1 MKLTYDPKAQ
11 VSVAPLERTDAAG
24 SLPRVFAFFI
34 VLLFCVCLFGGFFVS
49 ALDTDKTVSEREN
62 RALAGRPHFSVQ
74 AVLDGSFM
82 TDFEAYY
89 TDTFPKRD
97 AFLTTY
103 HTISRLFSENRGKDD
118 AVLVDRGDKDDFD
131 GQDLDYEA

>member
-11 VSVAPLERTDAAG
+11 VSVAPQEKTDAAI
-24 SLPRVFAFFI
+24 SLPRVFAFLI

-49 ALDTDKTVSEREN
+49 ALDTDKTVSESEN
-62 RALAGRPHFSVQ
+62 RALAGRPHFSIQ
-74 AVLDGSFM
+74 AVLDGSYM

-89 TDTFPKRD
+89 TDTFPYRD
-97 AFLTTY
+97 AFLSV
-103 HTISRLFSENRGKDD
+103 HHALSRLFSQSHGKDD